1 MDFFTTSEIDYYMNK
16 LIEVC
21 EKAIKRNEIPVS
33 CIFIH
38 IPSKKILID
47 SHNYT
52 NLTHNASS
60 HCEINCIK
68 YLEKNIELY
77 KKIDDKKIYNNL
89 KELMRDCA
97 LFVSVEPCIMCAYAL
112 SLIEIKKVYFGCYNE
127 KFGGNGSIL
136 SIHLGPGKSY
146 ESIGGFKKDNFIEL
160 LRKFYSVGNLKAP
173 ENKRQRKNV

>member
-77 KKIDDKKIYNNL
+77 KKIDDKKIYNKL
-89 KELMRDCA
+89 KE
-97 LFVSVEPCIMCAYAL
+97 
-112 SLIEIKKVYFGCYNE
+112 
-127 KFGGNGSIL
+127 
-136 SIHLGPGKSY
+136 
-146 ESIGGFKKDNFIEL
+146 
-160 LRKFYSVGNLKAP
+160 
-173 ENKRQRKNV
+173 